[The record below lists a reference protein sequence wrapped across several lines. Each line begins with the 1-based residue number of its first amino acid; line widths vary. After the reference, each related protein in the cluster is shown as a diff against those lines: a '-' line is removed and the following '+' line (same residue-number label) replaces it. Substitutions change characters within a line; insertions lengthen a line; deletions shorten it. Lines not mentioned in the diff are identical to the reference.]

1 LLAIYQ
7 QHISTLLNHQDVD
20 GMWHNIIDLPG
31 SWGELSATA
40 MIATA
45 IQRGVDNQW
54 LDAFYQNVVERAWE
68 AVVLRTDDDMGF
80 TDVCESTPG
89 QDSFDAYVNRK
100 ALQERD
106 ERAGG
111 MMLLF
116 AAERLRAR

>member
-1 LLAIYQ
+1 MAVSRET
-7 QHISTLLNHQDVD
+7 HPD
-20 GMWHNIIDLPG
+20 IILI
-31 SWGELSATA
+31 L
-40 MIATA
+40 
-45 IQRGVDNQW
+45 V
-54 LDAFYQNVVERAWE
+54 
-68 AVVLRTDDDMGF
+68 DDMGF

-100 ALQERD
+100 ALQGRD

>member
-1 LLAIYQ
+1 
-7 QHISTLLNHQDVD
+7 
-20 GMWHNIIDLPG
+20 MWHNIIDLPG

-68 AVVLRTDDDMGF
+68 GVLLRTDDDMGF
-80 TDVCESTPG
+80 TAVCESTPG

-100 ALQERD
+100 ALQGRD